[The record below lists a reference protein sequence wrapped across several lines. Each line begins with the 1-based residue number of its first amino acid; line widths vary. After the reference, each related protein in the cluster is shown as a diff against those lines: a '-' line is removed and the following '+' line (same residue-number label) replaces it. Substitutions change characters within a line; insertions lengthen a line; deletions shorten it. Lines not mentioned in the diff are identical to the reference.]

1 MEKIDCE
8 KIVKEMREC
17 VTKNQGT
24 YNCKEIVEVFEKNC
38 EKKEGREEHEKL
50 FLE

>member
-1 MEKIDCE
+1 MENVDCE

-24 YNCKEIVEVFEKNC
+24 HNCKEIIETFNNTCNKDN
-38 EKKEGREEHEKL
+38 KEDMTKL